1 MLVTYIEKYSKKV
14 LMEPI
19 STSSGTSSKEDIEA
33 SVNKYI
39 PHKVCKGKD
48 KLPWITQELKSL
60 IQRQSIQKEK
70 EIKPSTR
77 PSMVLKELAS
87 EILPILSI
95 IYNVSIKVGE
105 IPDDWRSAVITPAFK
120 KGQKYVPANYRPI
133 SLTCICCKVIEHIV
147 TRTY

>member
-1 MLVTYIEKYSKKV
+1 
-14 LMEPI
+14 MEPI
-19 STSSGTSSKEDIEA
+19 STSSGTSSKEDNEA
-33 SVNKYI
+33 SVNKHI
-39 PHKVCKGKD
+39 LHKVCKGKD
-48 KLPWITQELKSL
+48 KLPWITHELKSL
-60 IQRQSIQKEK
+60 IQRQSIQNEK

-133 SLTCICCKVIEHIV
+133 SLACICCKVIEHI
-147 TRTY
+147 YSN